1 MRIVNYFC
9 LALRDIWCKK
19 FFNAFDIDKFFFP
32 VCTSN
37 SSKEMMTQCPCVR
50 ARSREYFV
58 VAFSRSRR
66 VQLSWTL
73 CPRVIVSWHQL
84 RFKKTLIFLWKIY
97 LMGPVLNTNHRW
109 RYKNVGGRAV
119 FIVNKNGSIL
129 KAESHNFPNIF
140 ETFMIFKKKGSPGGN
155 EKNFL
160 GRVQKWRER
169 VVWIDWKSWH
179 NFHLT
184 MLFNLLSQY
193 KLHK

>member
-1 MRIVNYFC
+1 
-9 LALRDIWCKK
+9 
-19 FFNAFDIDKFFFP
+19 
-32 VCTSN
+32 
-37 SSKEMMTQCPCVR
+37 
-50 ARSREYFV
+50 
-58 VAFSRSRR
+58 
-66 VQLSWTL
+66 
-73 CPRVIVSWHQL
+73 
-84 RFKKTLIFLWKIY
+84 
-97 LMGPVLNTNHRW
+97 MGPVLNTNHRW

-193 KLHK
+193 KLHE